1 MNNCPKCNNELD
13 WDGKYFC
20 RQCKCHFTKVGIC
33 PDCQSDMEKLAACGA
48 VSYFC
53 PQCNELKS
61 KSRVT
66 FRFDQA
72 DD

>member
-1 MNNCPKCNNELD
+1 
-13 WDGKYFC
+13 
-20 RQCKCHFTKVGIC
+20 
-33 PDCQSDMEKLAACGA
+33 MEKLAACGA

-66 FRFDQA
+66 FRFDQT